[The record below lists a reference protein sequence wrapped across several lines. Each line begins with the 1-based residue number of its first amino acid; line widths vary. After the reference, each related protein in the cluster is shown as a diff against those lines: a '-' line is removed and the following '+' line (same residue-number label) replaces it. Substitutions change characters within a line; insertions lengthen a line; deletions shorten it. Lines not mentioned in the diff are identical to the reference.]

1 MAAHWLGY
9 ARPSVRPNSHMLAAM
24 PVETIP
30 GVDIVEILEFLT
42 EQEAEAFQ

>member
-1 MAAHWLGY
+1 MAEQWLGF

-30 GVDIVEILEFLT
+30 GVDMVEILEFLT
-42 EQEAEAFQ
+42 EQEHEAFQ